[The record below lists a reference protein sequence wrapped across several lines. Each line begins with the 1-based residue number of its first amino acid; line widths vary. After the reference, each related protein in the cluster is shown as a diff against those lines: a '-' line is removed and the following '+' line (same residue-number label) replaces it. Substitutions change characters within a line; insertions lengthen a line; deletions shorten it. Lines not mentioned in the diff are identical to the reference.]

1 MIATISQKLTS
12 RRRTARAINSAM
24 AAAAIAHPATAA
36 PQVLKIYQHRP
47 PAPVQAATPPSNDQ
61 RHRRRRHQHDGADA
75 DHVLCRVPEVDGPKE
90 VVRVGGLGRQVADQL
105 ATGIATT
112 STTPATAGQRA
123 GRSPALCSALPRVI
137 CLRLLIAP
145 VTPMVGRSVEE
156 TMMAVRVPCVITL
169 IPAAD
174 LPRSRS
180 VLPATMVLSHARRRC
195 QRHP

>member
-61 RHRRRRHQHDGADA
+61 HHRRRRHQHDGADA

-90 VVRVGGLGRQVADQL
+90 VVRVGGLGRQVADQPPARHRHRHDQHHPGHRRPAGGAL
-105 ATGIATT
+105 T
-112 STTPATAGQRA
+112 SLKG
-123 GRSPALCSALPRVI
+123 VK
-137 CLRLLIAP
+137 
-145 VTPMVGRSVEE
+145 
-156 TMMAVRVPCVITL
+156 TL
-169 IPAAD
+169 IPRSTGVAA
-174 LPRSRS
+174 L
-180 VLPATMVLSHARRRC
+180 
-195 QRHP
+195 